1 MSLDLE
7 EEVSTLDFHEFGPHG
22 EALPERGRP
31 AAPDADLVADDRVVG
46 RQERLRRV
54 LGRQLHLQSH
64 RRRREDRAAA
74 RVGGR
79 HRNGARKSCDRR
91 GVTSAERV
99 SKTDSGLTCQLN
111 GGRAHEGFPS
121 PSGQGRKAFAEN
133 LNENNLVAPAGFEP
147 ASRSRGQAHG

>member
-31 AAPDADLVADDRVVG
+31 AAPDADLVADDSVVG

-64 RRRREDRAAA
+64 RRRRE
-74 RVGGR
+74 VGRPPAWVVVIGT
-79 HRNGARKSCDRR
+79 APESLATVE

-147 ASRSRGQAHG
+147 ASRS